1 MSKRISDGIRDTS
14 GFLKHGHTY
23 QAHPIACAASLA
35 VQKVVNNENL
45 LKNSLV
51 QGEYLRSLLEERLLS
66 PNSPV
71 APFVFD
77 IRGSGAWWAI
87 EFDFDIHSLEKP
99 QVDLKGR
106 TFGDLIQAKC
116 MDNGL
121 VIMGFHGGSNVEGTK
136 GDHAMFSPAYNVTKE
151 LTEEIA
157 DIFVKSAEDVV
168 KSILVQ

>member
-1 MSKRISDGIRDTS
+1 M
-14 GFLKHGHTY
+14 
-23 QAHPIACAASLA
+23 
-35 VQKVVNNENL
+35 
-45 LKNSLV
+45 
-51 QGEYLRSLLEERLLS
+51 
-66 PNSPV
+66 

-87 EFDFDIHSLEKP
+87 EFDFDTPSPEKP

-106 TFGDLIQAKC
+106 TFGDLIQSKC
-116 MDNGL
+116 MENGL

-157 DIFVKSAEDVV
+157 DIFVKSAEEIVE
-168 KSILVQ
+168 SILV